1 MSSTR
6 FCLRCGAANDPV
18 LTHCSACGKRF
29 LSQRKSND
37 GERAKL
43 FTRRRVL
50 TGLALAGA
58 GAGVG
63 LGGLIGF
70 RWMHALHPSLV
81 YRGHKSSVVAV
92 VWSSDGKRLASC
104 DRAGTV
110 QVWEAG
116 TGKTH
121 FTSRSPAALT
131 SPAAWSP
138 SGNYLVAQSATYD
151 GSVNVWNTTSGS
163 PVLVYRGHTRP
174 IYSLSWAPSGNLL
187 ASGSSDG
194 TLQVWDAT
202 TGKQRWTSP
211 AALTPSQTDTNGV
224 IEVAWSPDGSRLAS
238 ALLYGGQV
246 SVWNATTGSMVLTH
260 QGPLPSPDWVKVAWS
275 PSGKQLVTVCW
286 QDTGNRDDAPPPPV
300 KAQVWDTTTRRPV
313 VTSPTGQAGDLLQEV
328 AWTSDGKRVVFTDTQ
343 TLWVWEARGGGQFS
357 AIPLSIFPLEITNV
371 YPEPNFEVQAFSPD
385 GQRYAAAYGTTVVVW
400 DVL

>member
-1 MSSTR
+1 MSSTW
-6 FCLRCGAANDPV
+6 FCPRCGAANDPV

-29 LSQRKSND
+29 LSQRKRND

-70 RWMHALHPSLV
+70 RWMHSLHPSLV

-121 FTSRSPAALT
+121 FTSRSPAAVT

-151 GSVNVWNTTSGS
+151 GSVDVWNATSGS
-163 PVLVYRGHTRP
+163 PVLAYRGHTRQ

-224 IEVAWSPDGSRLAS
+224 IEIAWSPDGSRLAS

-260 QGPLPSPDWVKVAWS
+260 QGPLPYPDWVKVAWS

-286 QDTGNRDDAPPPPV
+286 QDTGNSDDSPPPPI
-300 KAQVWDTTTRRPV
+300 KAQVWESTTGRPV
-313 VTSPTGQAGDLLQEV
+313 VTSPTGSAFGLLQAV
-328 AWTSDGKRVVFTDTQ
+328 AWTSGGKRIVFTDAQ
-343 TLWVWEARGGGQFS
+343 TLWMWEAREGGQLS
-357 AIPLSIFPLEITNV
+357 TIPVSSFPPIV
-371 YPEPNFEVQAFSPD
+371 YDFASSPTLGTLMFSPD
-385 GQRYAAAYGTTVVVW
+385 GKQLAAGYGETVLIW